1 MARPGPYDNGK
12 GNGKGSKGNGKGGD
26 QGGVQVGLWND
37 LIGNDDRRHFE
48 VVNHETRTYLQ
59 ETLAE
64 LEQMERNLQQI
75 LVILQLRIQQQRF
88 ALHVLRGD

>member
-37 LIGNDDRRHFE
+37 LIGNDDPACE
-48 VVNHETRTYLQ
+48 Y
-59 ETLAE
+59 
-64 LEQMERNLQQI
+64 
-75 LVILQLRIQQQRF
+75 F
-88 ALHVLRGD
+88 ALRARGKLFQ